1 MSGST
6 PRLRT
11 AALLTDALD
20 EAEGPNLVV
29 RSRFHVPRGDL
40 EQEIHGALFG
50 CWLWKLGVDPAAE
63 LRMVVDRLVPGARV
77 RFCEPSP
84 GPSVIPGLGA
94 VLTGYR
100 FERDI
105 PALIRASGLIV
116 TTIER
121 FAIAPGAWFCA
132 GVAEFDPLELGDPD
146 LRTR

>member
-20 EAEGPNLVV
+20 ESEGPNVVV
-29 RSRFHVPRGDL
+29 RSRFHTPRGDL
-40 EQEIHGALFG
+40 DREIDGALFG
-50 CWLWKLGVDPAAE
+50 CWLWKLGVDPAE
-63 LRMVVDRLVPGARV
+63 VLRAVAARLVPGARV

-84 GPSVIPGLGA
+84 GPSVVPALGA
-94 VLTGYR
+94 ALTGYR
-100 FERDI
+100 FDRDI
-105 PALIRASGLIV
+105 PALIRESGLIV

-132 GVAEFDPLELGDPD
+132 GIAEFDPLELANQD